1 MEGLK
6 SPWRIQVPALKVLT
20 EWKEHLCRASD
31 WKWITLLTKIKVIE
45 IHSLIFHVALGSR
58 YENFTWLRENSCIR
72 SYALRY
78 RTCDTNLE
86 CAHDQCGSE
95 LYRQAMLS
103 YNKIST
109 NVVGAARRL
118 VTTSSQC
125 RLLSRIVGP
134 TLRSFYIWLC
144 IFENLPSIVK
154 WPYFYNE
161 CRKNP

>member
-1 MEGLK
+1 M
-6 SPWRIQVPALKVLT
+6 
-20 EWKEHLCRASD
+20 
-31 WKWITLLTKIKVIE
+31 KISHGFE
-45 IHSLIFHVALGSR
+45 
-58 YENFTWLRENSCIR
+58 RENSCIR

-125 RLLSRIVGP
+125 RLLSRTVGP
-134 TLRSFYIWLC
+134 TQVILYLTMYI
-144 IFENLPSIVK
+144 
-154 WPYFYNE
+154 
-161 CRKNP
+161 